1 MKLRAGLILPTLALS
16 LCLGTVGC
24 HRKPKPIQLEGRSAA
39 TLLASG
45 QEDLKQGRWE
55 AGRKLLRLLEE
66 NMPSS
71 PEYPQAKL
79 LIGDSFFF
87 AKKPSYPEAAVE
99 YQNFLSYF
107 PKHEMRD
114 YALYHIALCHFSVIT
129 DAERDQAETRLALE
143 AFQNLLKEAPASP
156 YALDAKAKI
165 TQCWRRLAESE
176 LMVGIFYAKS
186 RHFAGAETRLKGML
200 AAFPEYADRERAY
213 YYLGVTMSQKLVDQA
228 QTDQFKKDFLVKLGK
243 DANGKLSKE
252 EQAEYKSQLD
262 VFKKAEVAKY
272 RQEARDDY
280 QRLIESYPKSSWT
293 KRARHDLE
301 AMGKAAP
308 EA

>member
-1 MKLRAGLILPTLALS
+1 
-16 LCLGTVGC
+16 
-24 HRKPKPIQLEGRSAA
+24 
-39 TLLASG
+39 
-45 QEDLKQGRWE
+45 
-55 AGRKLLRLLEE
+55 
-66 NMPSS
+66 S

-129 DAERDQAETRLALE
+129 DAERDQVETRQALV

-156 YALDAKAKI
+156 YATDARAKI

-176 LMVGIFYAKS
+176 LMVGIFYAKT
-186 RHFAGAETRLKGML
+186 RHFSGAETRLKGML
-200 AAFPEYADRERAY
+200 EAFPEYADRERAY
-213 YYLGVTMSQKLVDQA
+213 YYLGVTMSQRTVDQA
-228 QTDQFKKDFLVKLGK
+228 QTVQFRKDFLARLGK
-243 DANGKLSKE
+243 DESVTLSKE
-252 EQAEYKSQLD
+252 EQATYKAEFD
-262 VFKKAEVAKY
+262 AYKKAEVAKY

-280 QRLIESYPKSSWT
+280 QRLIESYPKSPWA
-293 KRARHDLE
+293 KRAKHDLD